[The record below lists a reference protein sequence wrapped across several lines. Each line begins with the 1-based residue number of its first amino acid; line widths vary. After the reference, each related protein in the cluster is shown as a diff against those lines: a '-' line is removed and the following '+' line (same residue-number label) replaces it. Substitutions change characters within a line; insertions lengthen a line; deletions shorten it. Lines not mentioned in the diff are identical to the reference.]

1 MKIIIDP
8 GHGGKDVGAVG
19 SRSLEKDINLKES
32 IMLKNMLEKEGYEV
46 KLTRSTDKYLGINK
60 RGIEECDIFISMH
73 KNSVKSKLAKGT
85 EVYYSVKRKEDKNH
99 SSNLSKI
106 ISDIIETV
114 DRGSKLKIG
123 KNGDDYFG
131 VIRNAEKNNCEH
143 IFLIETEF
151 ISNREGEDKL
161 LDEKIV
167 EKYLRGIVKYIN
179 KSIVKGDKENKGKQ
193 IDIEVD
199 GEKLKVEHLIVNNKV
214 YVGIRE
220 LLEKMGYSVKYEETT
235 RKIKIKKV

>member
-8 GHGGKDVGAVG
+8 GHGGKDAGAVG

-46 KLTRSTDKYLGINK
+46 KLTRNTDKYLGINE
-60 RGIEECDIFISMH
+60 RGIEKCDIFISMH

-99 SSNLSKI
+99 ASNISKI
-106 ISDIIETV
+106 ISDIMETV
-114 DRGSKLKIG
+114 DRGSKLKRG
-123 KNGDDYFG
+123 KNGNDYFG
-131 VIRNAEKNNCEH
+131 VIRNAEKNNCKH

-161 LDEKIV
+161 LDENIV
-167 EKYLRGIVKYIN
+167 KKYLGGIVRYIN
-179 KSIVKGDKENKGKQ
+179 KSIVKENKGKQ

-199 GEKLKVEHLIVNNKV
+199 GEKVKVKHLIVNDKV

-220 LLEKMGYSVKYEETT
+220 LLEKMGYSVKYEEKTK
-235 RKIKIKKV
+235 KIKIKKV